1 VNIKQKVFVS
11 IVISLLVVGALGGAL
26 YTMDQAQDDVSERSE
41 MAHTILRRVFD
52 LSLLTSD
59 YATGHGE
66 RARVQWQSEY
76 DALVALLQEHHG
88 FDEEEHDLVEQL
100 DERAQDLSRLF
111 QRLVGNYENGSYSP
125 ALERLLL
132 GQLMVELN
140 GMTATAERLSGDIH
154 HEYRHVQQQ
163 TSLYGFGFV
172 AALVATLVFTG
183 VVIHRG
189 VLGPLE
195 KLRQGTEVIA
205 DGDLG
210 HRTRIER
217 DDEIGELSGS
227 FDQMARQLQTSREN
241 LERQVKKRTRE
252 LRERVKE
259 LNCLYRI
266 NELGQRHD
274 LSMDEL
280 FQEIVELIPP
290 SWQYPEITCAR
301 LTVDGAAYTTDNF
314 ETTPWMMSQDIVVNG
329 ETVGHIDVGYLEEK
343 PMEAEGPFLKQ
354 EQALLDTIATQIGG
368 IIKEKHMQRERRKLL
383 RDLKRPNEE
392 LEQFAYVASHDLQEP
407 LRMVSSYLQLLQRRY
422 QDKLDEDADDFI
434 EYAVDGARR
443 MKQLINDLLK
453 YSRVTTRGDPFLP
466 VDVNEVMDEVRDDL
480 QHQIADTGAT
490 VTHDE
495 LPTIHADRSQLRRVL
510 QNLVSNAIKYRG
522 NEPPEIHVGA
532 EEQPDAWRF
541 AIADNGVGIPK
552 EQQDR
557 IFVIFQRL
565 HGHDEAGGGTGIGLA
580 LCKRI
585 VERHGGDIW
594 VDSEPGEGATFY
606 FTIPKDLKEKKK
618 DKQGEKNE

>member
-1 VNIKQKVFVS
+1 MNIKQKFFAA
-11 IVISLLVVGALGGAL
+11 IVIALLLVGALGGAL
-26 YTMDQAQDDVSERSE
+26 YALAQEEDTVSERSE
-41 MAHTILRRVFD
+41 VAHAILRQVFD

-66 RARVQWQSEY
+66 RARVQWQSEHA
-76 DALVALLQEHHG
+76 ALTGLLQDDQG
-88 FDEEEHDLVEQL
+88 FDSDNKKLVEQL
-100 DERAQDLSRLF
+100 DDQADDLNHTFQQLVDNYKSGGYNVRL
-111 QRLVGNYENGSYSP
+111 EN
-125 ALERLLL
+125 LLL
-132 GQLMVELN
+132 GQLMIKLN
-140 GMTATAERLSGDIH
+140 TMMLTAERLSDNIH
-154 HEYRHVQQQ
+154 HDYRHVQQQ

-172 AALVATLVFTG
+172 AALAASLVFAG
-183 VVIHRG
+183 VMINRS
-189 VLGPLE
+189 VLHPLE
-195 KLRQGTEVIA
+195 KLRRGTEVIA
-205 DGDLG
+205 EGNLG
-210 HRTRIER
+210 YRTDIDR

-241 LERQVKKRTRE
+241 LEQQVDERTRE

-329 ETVGHIDVGYLEEK
+329 ETVGRIDVGILEEK
-343 PMEAEGPFLKQ
+343 PAEAEGPFLKQ
-354 EQALLDTIATQIGG
+354 ERYLLDTIAAQVGD
-368 IIKEKHMQRERRKLL
+368 IIREKHMKQERLKLL
-383 RDLKRPNEE
+383 RNLKRSNEE

-422 QDKLDEDADDFI
+422 RDELDEDADDFI
-434 EYAVDGARR
+434 YYAVDGARR

-453 YSRVTTRGDPFLP
+453 YSRVTTRGDPFQP
-466 VDVNEVMDEVRDDL
+466 VDVNEVMEEVRDDL
-480 QHQIADTGAT
+480 QHRIADTGAT
-490 VTHDE
+490 VTYDE
-495 LPTIHADRSQLRRVL
+495 LPTIHADRSQLRRVF

-522 NEPPEIHVGA
+522 DEPPEIHVGF
-532 EEQPDAWRF
+532 EEQQDAWRF
-541 AIADNGVGIPK
+541 AVADNGIGIPE

-557 IFVIFQRL
+557 VFVIFKRL

-585 VERHGGDIW
+585 VERHGGRIW
-594 VDSEPGEGATFY
+594 VESREDEGATFY
-606 FTIPKDLKEKKK
+606 FTIPKDLNE
-618 DKQGEKNE
+618 KQGEKK